1 MPEPVSLNQIP
12 LFSTLSAEDLEEIGQ
27 TMRMKRLDDGA
38 MLFNEDDVG
47 TQFYI
52 VMLGE
57 LEIIKAMGTPEERL
71 LSVQGPGGFVG
82 EMSLLGG
89 SDTRTASVRA
99 RGFTALMELRK
110 ERFED
115 LLQRRPSLGLEMLN
129 VLSERLRA
137 ADESTITD
145 LQAKNEELAQA
156 YEDLKAA
163 QAEIVEKEKLEHE
176 LNMARDIQMS
186 ILPQVIGAPQ
196 GCEIGGKVIP
206 ARAVG
211 GDFYDI
217 IPLDEHRVGV
227 AIGDVSDKGVPAA
240 LFMAQFC
247 TLMRVEAVH
256 HDAPEDLLRFINNSL
271 LEMNQSGLF
280 VTAIYGVLDTQANT
294 FTYARAGHEV
304 PVIFDK
310 KGKAAQPGHGQGT
323 PLCIFPDPPI
333 DVQTVELPKGS
344 TLLMYTDGGTDAM
357 NAENNF
363 FGLESLQKTV
373 AAQLGNSAQEL
384 CEKVLDE
391 LMAFQEE
398 DAQFDD
404 ATLVAI
410 KVG

>member
-1 MPEPVSLNQIP
+1 MSEPVPLGQIP
-12 LFSTLSAEDLEEIGQ
+12 LFSSLSADDLEEIGQ
-27 TMRMKRLDDGA
+27 TMRMKRLNDGD
-38 MLFNEDDVG
+38 MLFHEGEVG

-57 LEIIKAMGTPEERL
+57 LEVIKAMGTPEERL
-71 LSVQGPGGFVG
+71 LSVQGYGGFVG

-89 SDTRTASVRA
+89 NNLRTASVRS
-99 RGFTALMELRK
+99 RGLTALMELRK
-110 ERFED
+110 ERFEE
-115 LLQRRPSLGLEMLN
+115 LLQRRPRLGLEMLS

-137 ADESTITD
+137 ADESTIAD
-145 LQAKNEELAQA
+145 LQAKNEELAKA
-156 YEDLKAA
+156 YDDLKAA

-176 LNMARDIQMS
+176 LNMAREIQMS
-186 ILPQVIGAPQ
+186 ILPHEIGAPQ
-196 GCEIGGKVIP
+196 GCVIGAKVIP

-247 TLMRVEAVH
+247 TLLRVEAKQ
-256 HDAPEDLLRFINNSL
+256 HDAPQDLLKFINNHL

-280 VTAIYGVLDTQANT
+280 VTAIYGIFDTQTNT

-304 PVIFDK
+304 PVIFNK
-310 KGKAAQPGHGQGT
+310 KGKATQPEHGQGT

-357 NAENNF
+357 DAEKNF

-373 AAQLGNSAQEL
+373 AAQLGNSAQKL

>member
-1 MPEPVSLNQIP
+1 MSEPVPLGQIP
-12 LFSTLSAEDLEEIGQ
+12 LFSSLSADDLEEIGQ
-27 TMRMKRLDDGA
+27 TMRMKRLNDGD
-38 MLFNEDDVG
+38 MLFHEGDIG

-57 LEIIKAMGTPEERL
+57 LEVIKAMGTPEERL
-71 LSVQGPGGFVG
+71 LSVQGHGGFVG

-89 SDTRTASVRA
+89 SNTRTASVRA
-99 RGFTALMELRK
+99 RGLTALMELRK
-110 ERFED
+110 ERFEE
-115 LLQRRPSLGLEMLN
+115 LLQRRPGLGLEMLN

-137 ADESTITD
+137 ADESTIAD
-145 LQAKNEELAQA
+145 LQVKNEELAKA
-156 YEDLKAA
+156 YDDLKAA

-186 ILPQVIGAPQ
+186 ILPQEFGTHQ
-196 GCEIGGKVIP
+196 GCLVGAKVIP

-217 IPLDEHRVGV
+217 IPLDEHRVGL

-247 TLMRVEAVH
+247 TLLRVEAKQ
-256 HDAPEDLLRFINNSL
+256 HDTPQALLTFINNHL
-271 LEMNQSGLF
+271 LEMNQTGLF
-280 VTAIYGVLDTQANT
+280 VTAIYGVFDAKAKT

-304 PVIFDK
+304 PVIFTK
-310 KGKAAQPGHGQGT
+310 KGQVTQPDHGQGT

-357 NAENNF
+357 DAEKNF

-373 AAQLGNSAQEL
+373 ASHLKNSPQEL

-404 ATLVAI
+404 ATLLVV
-410 KVG
+410 KVD